1 MKLLKKGLHFFIKY
15 GILILCNCKLFSD
28 AFRIYPF
35 CNQSQAYRILGNIRL
50 PVLSYQKSWIMKCGY
65 CKNEMIKGVIPTPAI
80 EWHPDN
86 RTSKLSYDNDK
97 KQGFR
102 IGRHSF
108 FDMKEQEA

>member
-1 MKLLKKGLHFFIKY
+1 
-15 GILILCNCKLFSD
+15 
-28 AFRIYPF
+28 
-35 CNQSQAYRILGNIRL
+35 
-50 PVLSYQKSWIMKCGY
+50 MKCGY

-97 KQGFR
+97 KQGFQ

-108 FDMKEQEA
+108 FDMKEQEAWYCPVCDKLVIDCKKDKYEMHLIIKTFE

>member
-1 MKLLKKGLHFFIKY
+1 M
-15 GILILCNCKLFSD
+15 LIF
-28 AFRIYPF
+28 YVE
-35 CNQSQAYRILGNIRL
+35 GE
-50 PVLSYQKSWIMKCGY
+50 SWIMKCGY

>member
-1 MKLLKKGLHFFIKY
+1 
-15 GILILCNCKLFSD
+15 
-28 AFRIYPF
+28 
-35 CNQSQAYRILGNIRL
+35 
-50 PVLSYQKSWIMKCGY
+50 MKCGY

-97 KQGFR
+97 KQGFQ

>member
-1 MKLLKKGLHFFIKY
+1 MELDYMKY
-15 GILILCNCKLFSD
+15 
-28 AFRIYPF
+28 
-35 CNQSQAYRILGNIRL
+35 
-50 PVLSYQKSWIMKCGY
+50 GY
-65 CKNEMIKGVIPTPAI
+65 CKNEMIKGVIPTSAI